1 MLVPRMI
8 DDALRL
14 TIDDIFTPVYSFEN
28 NIYYKNK
35 MNFIY
40 QSPFPVKGYFN
51 SENLFKFICC
61 CGKDTNDKSNHKIKY
76 KKLKI
81 KKYKLKDV

>member
-1 MLVPRMI
+1 MI

-35 MNFIY
+35 MNFFIKVLSLLKDILIVKIY
-40 QSPFPVKGYFN
+40 S
-51 SENLFKFICC
+51 NLYVVV
-61 CGKDTNDKSNHKIKY
+61 GKILMIKVII
-76 KKLKI
+76 KLNIINWKLKNI
-81 KKYKLKDV
+81 N